1 MAHLHTADSF
11 QVKIYKAMLIFRGF
25 SICCIKGKYKLV
37 AVLQKDTNLQKRRD
51 RQMVQRAI
59 KPMTIIATQKFV
71 YKYFSNIIIIFQS
84 DFCSTQITHSYNFV
98 LSQFSIF

>member
-71 YKYFSNIIIIFQS
+71 YKYFSNIIIF
-84 DFCSTQITHSYNFV
+84 FN
-98 LSQFSIF
+98 FSIGFLFCTNYPELQFCHIAV